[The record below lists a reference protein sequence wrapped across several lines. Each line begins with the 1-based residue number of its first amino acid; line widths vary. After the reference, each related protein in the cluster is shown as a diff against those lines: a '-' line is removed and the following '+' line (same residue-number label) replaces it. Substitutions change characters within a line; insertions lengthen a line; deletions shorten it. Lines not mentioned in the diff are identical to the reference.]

1 MTWISL
7 FVFASVLL
15 AGLGIISK
23 KGSFALQILIEEQK
37 TRPKITDRV
46 PFMDSLWNVTDATRD
61 AAWKTA
67 LAGTLLGLLIGLAV
81 QSTFGILFAAAGF
94 VLAPRIRSN
103 FELARR
109 KNAIRKLLPR
119 IVADI
124 SAVTRTSTLLDA
136 FAQVAQEYPPPAG
149 DVFKYIHQGMVQGLG
164 AHEAV
169 KRAVD
174 LYDLPELQKL
184 VDAVRIITELG
195 GGERVTETLSAAADQ
210 VKFQERFFNKARIA
224 ISEIVN
230 ETIYSNVI
238 VIGFFLLFASDP
250 GSEYRRAITEH
261 PAVILCG
268 LAAMAAGW
276 LMVRS
281 KLNGFKSRCGL

>member
-1 MTWISL
+1 MTLISL
-7 FVFASVLL
+7 LVFASVLL
-15 AGLGIISK
+15 ACLGIIHK
-23 KGSFALQILIEEQK
+23 KISFALQILIEEEK
-37 TRPKITDRV
+37 TRPRITDRV
-46 PFMDSLWNVTDATRD
+46 PFLDGLWNVNDATRD

-67 LAGTLLGLLIGLAV
+67 LIGTALGLLVGLTV
-81 QSTFGILFAAAGF
+81 QSTLGVVFAGAGF

-103 FELARR
+103 IELSRR

-136 FAQVAQEYPPPAG
+136 FVQVAQEYPPPAG

-169 KRAVD
+169 KRAVE

-184 VDAVRIITELG
+184 VDAVRIISELG

-230 ETIYSNVI
+230 ETFYSNAI

-250 GSEYRRAITEH
+250 NSEYRRAITEH
-261 PAVILCG
+261 PTVIFYG

-281 KLNGFKSRCGL
+281 KLNSFKTRCGL